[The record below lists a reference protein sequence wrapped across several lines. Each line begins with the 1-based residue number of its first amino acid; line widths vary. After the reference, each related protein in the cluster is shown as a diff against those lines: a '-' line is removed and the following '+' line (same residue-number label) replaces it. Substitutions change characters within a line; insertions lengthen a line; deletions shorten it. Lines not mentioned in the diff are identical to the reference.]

1 MLPFDYSV
9 QKRVGGRQRRS
20 EAEQRLYWSTYQKM
34 TDQAPAHRRKSPV
47 WMGVRRLLDALRRGW
62 HERIHS
68 DMRAG
73 DEGTRIPSFVSEEGK
88 V

>member
-1 MLPFDYSV
+1 MLPVDSYG
-9 QKRVGGRQRRS
+9 QKSLRNRQRRS
-20 EAEQRLYWSTYQKM
+20 EAERRLYWSTYQKM
-34 TDQAPAHRRKSPV
+34 TDQAPEPRKKSQV
-47 WMGVRRLLDALRRGW
+47 WMGVRRLLDVLRRGW

-73 DEGTRIPSFVSEEGK
+73 DEGTRLSSFISEKGK